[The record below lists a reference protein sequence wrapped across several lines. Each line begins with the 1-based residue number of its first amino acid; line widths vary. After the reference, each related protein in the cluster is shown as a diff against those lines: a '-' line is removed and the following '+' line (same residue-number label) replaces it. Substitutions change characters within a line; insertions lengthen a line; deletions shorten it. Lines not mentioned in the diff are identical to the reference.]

1 MFNNLKS
8 TFKKSQVKIVEMA
21 NLNPKSCQ
29 NILERRRQSKEHL
42 QEY

>member
-8 TFKKSQVKIVEMA
+8 TFKKSRVKMVEMA
-21 NLNPKSCQ
+21 NSNTKTCQ
-29 NILERRRQSKEHL
+29 HILERRRQSKEHL